1 MQQVGDVQLQNAD
14 SYFSHYAF
22 LSLEAIKLPTK
33 LATKAFIIYTWQD
46 KANTHPPLWHHKGR
60 FWKCFPSIER
70 LDTQK

>member
-46 KANTHPPLWHHKGR
+46 KANTHPPYDITRVVFGSVSLPLK
-60 FWKCFPSIER
+60 
-70 LDTQK
+70 D